1 MKKILITGGEGQLA
15 HDLKNNLNY
24 PKLCLNFYNKK
35 DLDITDH
42 KNFKKIVQKIKPDL
56 IINTAAYTKVDDAE
70 TSRKVAIN
78 TNSNGPKNI
87 ASVCSNLDIPLIHI
101 STDYVFDGKKTSEYT
116 EDDIPNP
123 LNYYGYSKLKGEN
136 HIRSILKKHIIIRAG
151 WLFGFK
157 GGNFVKT
164 IMKISSNKKISIVD
178 DQFGVPTPTSV
189 FADDLLNI
197 SQQILIN
204 KKDNLYGTYHYSC
217 KPSISWYNFA
227 NYIIN
232 YSYKTGILV
241 HKPNITPIKT
251 SDYNF
256 IALRPK
262 NTVLSSDKINY
273 NFNLISKEWE
283 IYLYKLINKLKDE
296 K

>member
-15 HDLKNNLNY
+15 HDLKNNLDY
-24 PKLCLNFYNKK
+24 PELSLMFYNKR
-35 DLDITDH
+35 DLDITDN
-42 KNFKKIVQKIKPDL
+42 KNFTKIVQKINPDL
-56 IINTAAYTKVDDAE
+56 IINTAAYTKVDEAE
-70 TSRKVAIN
+70 SNNEISLD
-78 TNSNGPKNI
+78 TNSIGPKNI

-101 STDYVFDGKKTSEYT
+101 STDYVFDGKKVIEYT
-116 EDDIPNP
+116 EDDMPNP
-123 LNYYGYSKLKGEN
+123 LNYYGYSKLQGEN

-157 GGNFVKT
+157 GNNFVKT
-164 IMKISSNKKISIVD
+164 IMKISSKKTISIVD
-178 DQFGVPTPTSV
+178 DQIGVPTPTDL
-189 FADDLLNI
+189 FANDLLHI
-197 SQQILIN
+197 SKQILIN
-204 KKDNLYGTYHYSC
+204 KKDSLYGTYHYAC

-241 HKPNITPIKT
+241 NKPKVIPIKT
-251 SDYNF
+251 SEYNF

-262 NTVLSSDKINY
+262 NTVLNSDKINH
-273 NFNLISKEWE
+273 NFNLISNEWE
-283 IYLYKLINKLKDE
+283 AYLYKLINKLRDE